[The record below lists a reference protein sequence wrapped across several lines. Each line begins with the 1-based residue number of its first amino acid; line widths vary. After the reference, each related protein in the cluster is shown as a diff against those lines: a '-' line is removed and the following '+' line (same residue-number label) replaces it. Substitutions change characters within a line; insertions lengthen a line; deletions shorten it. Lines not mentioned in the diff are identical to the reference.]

1 MNIWNKSIQ
10 NSFDEFCCHRYNAI
24 KARFKEYA
32 LKLPSI
38 GDSFGFPIGQRTRIM
53 NEVGDCKRRI
63 ENRVVD
69 EVWDIITGLK

>member
-38 GDSFGFPIGQRTRIM
+38 GDREPRG
-53 NEVGDCKRRI
+53 
-63 ENRVVD
+63 
-69 EVWDIITGLK
+69 